1 MPDILSLLSIAFL
14 PLLIT
19 TILVWGIWKKVPIY
33 DTFIKGAKDGLKTS
47 VEILPFL
54 LGIFLAIGA
63 LTSSGAMGFLQ
74 ETTRPFFEKIGIPQ
88 ELISLILLRPV
99 SGSGSLVL
107 AQQIME
113 VTGPDSFAGRA
124 ASVMVGSCETVFYV
138 LALYFGVTSV
148 KKMRHAFL
156 SGIAGYIAGVMAS
169 VYLSYHVIH
178 CPRILDPFIN
188 FLDLPAVAS
197 SAVVYGQLREI
208 FQFSAASQHTV
219 DQDDIGCLPC
229 FRHHKPDRLRFQ
241 SASSAAF
248 KNIDKPGRAMHHKQ
262 LTAPLQD
269 LCSSLQETIQI
280 SRRLMTCT
288 KLSRPFCRN
297 SASLRKIRRI
307 AGHHIKPS
315 VLHCALPHAILCKS
329 FCTRTSGKLRDI
341 AAPKVYL
348 FTKAIEPA
356 AFTSQPDRS
365 LVEIQTEIATVPAAC
380 LVMKNKRNDSCPGS
394 QVSRIPV
401 SAAYRRRKIS
411 QDHRIYAIAEFRR
424 ILQKF

>member
-124 ASVMVGSCETVFYV
+124 ASVI
-138 LALYFGVTSV
+138 ALYFGVTSV

-169 VYLSYHVIH
+169 VYL
-178 CPRILDPFIN
+178 C
-188 FLDLPAVAS
+188 
-197 SAVVYGQLREI
+197 
-208 FQFSAASQHTV
+208 
-219 DQDDIGCLPC
+219 
-229 FRHHKPDRLRFQ
+229 
-241 SASSAAF
+241 
-248 KNIDKPGRAMHHKQ
+248 
-262 LTAPLQD
+262 
-269 LCSSLQETIQI
+269 
-280 SRRLMTCT
+280 
-288 KLSRPFCRN
+288 
-297 SASLRKIRRI
+297 
-307 AGHHIKPS
+307 HI
-315 VLHCALPHAILCKS
+315 
-329 FCTRTSGKLRDI
+329 
-341 AAPKVYL
+341 
-348 FTKAIEPA
+348 
-356 AFTSQPDRS
+356 
-365 LVEIQTEIATVPAAC
+365 
-380 LVMKNKRNDSCPGS
+380 M
-394 QVSRIPV
+394 
-401 SAAYRRRKIS
+401 
-411 QDHRIYAIAEFRR
+411 
-424 ILQKF
+424 